1 MRAESVQAAL
11 MAELPPAAAA
21 LYDSLEFATA
31 LLWTCASHCFEESGT
46 TTVTYTEE
54 YVGVQADP
62 VAIAVHERTERA
74 SGRA

>member
-1 MRAESVQAAL
+1 MRAGSVQAAL
-11 MAELPPAAAA
+11 TAELPPAAAA
-21 LYDSLEFATA
+21 LYDPLEFATA
-31 LLWTCASHCFEESGT
+31 LLWTCASHCYEKSGT
-46 TTVTYTEE
+46 AVTYTEE